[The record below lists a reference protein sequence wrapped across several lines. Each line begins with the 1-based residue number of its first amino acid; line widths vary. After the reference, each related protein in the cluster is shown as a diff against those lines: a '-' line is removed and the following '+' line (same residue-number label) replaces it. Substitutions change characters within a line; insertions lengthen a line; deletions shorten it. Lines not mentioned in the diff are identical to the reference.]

1 MAERH
6 VLNVNFDN
14 LTEEERNQLL
24 ALVKK
29 SMEEPKVWK
38 PRDGERY
45 YYITDGGD
53 INSDQYYSASFNDN
67 SRYEI
72 GNCFKTEE
80 EAAFAVERQKIITE
94 LKRFAQEH
102 NDKINWNNGR
112 WKYYLVYDYHYPV
125 KDISIYSTIYVK
137 RNGIFFTSK
146 EIAQQAI
153 DTIGADRLKK
163 YYFEI
168 ED

>member
-14 LTEEERNQLL
+14 LTEEERNQLI

-38 PRDGERY
+38 PKNGEDY
-45 YYITDGGD
+45 YYIDVEGEYF
-53 INSDQYYSASFNDN
+53 SDSWDDNDFDDN
-67 SRYEI
+67 AYAI
-72 GNCFKTEE
+72 GNCFKTKE
-80 EAAFAVERQKIITE
+80 EAKFVIEKLKVIAE

-102 NDKINWNNGR
+102 NDKIDWNSGS

-125 KDISIYSTIYVK
+125 KDISICNTIYVR

-153 DTIGADRLKK
+153 ETIGADRLKK
-163 YYFEI
+163 YYFEV